1 VRANRRRHGSNLL
14 WCLRHYWWI
23 VLACVLAGAAAPLLV
38 APSAPTY
45 QADALIVARQL
56 TVNTRVLPTLAESVF
71 ADGAVAA
78 AVAED
83 PAVGGNTKGLIPDR
97 LSVVAGQDSIALVVQ
112 ARDADPV
119 TAARLADIAA
129 EAFVAELSNGGSGVG
144 DFTVQGQAV
153 PPTTPL
159 AAFSN
164 SLRAAIGALAGLLV
178 GLGLVA
184 LVGVI
189 RRPVV
194 SSEDVEGAVDVP
206 LLGTV
211 EPRRVAPG
219 GYLGPRGVRG
229 IATVTRWLATAPQ
242 GRLALISPPSAVGI
256 RQRVYVMVA
265 VALSTLRSIRLEA
278 SREIVDAVQQHAVTH
293 RIGESTVQASP
304 PTADELVLVDGASP
318 LALVDPAT
326 TNLSVVAVVP
336 QGIPRRRLVT
346 LVSDYRDGGLAGVV
360 LVKGRAG
367 FRAARSTGAA
377 APTSGTVRAAPPT
390 RDVPEPERA

>member
-1 VRANRRRHGSNLL
+1 VRANRRRHGSNVL

-78 AVAED
+78 AVAQD
-83 PAVGGNTKGLIPDR
+83 PAVGGDTRGLLPDR

-112 ARDADPV
+112 ARDTDPV

-129 EAFVAELSNGGSGVG
+129 AAFVAELSNGGSGIG
-144 DFTVQGQAV
+144 DFTVQGPAV

-159 AAFSN
+159 ATFSDP
-164 SLRAAIGALAGLLV
+164 LRAAIGALAGLLA

-184 LVGVI
+184 LVGEV

-206 LLGTV
+206 LLGIL

-229 IATVTRWLATAPQ
+229 IATVTRWLATAPH
-242 GRLALISPPSAVGI
+242 GRLALISPPSAVGM

-265 VALSTLRSIRLEA
+265 IALATLRTIRLEA
-278 SREIVDAVQQHAVTH
+278 SREIIDAVQQHAVTP
-293 RIGESTVQASP
+293 RTGESTVPASP
-304 PTADELVLVDGASP
+304 ATADELVLVDGASP

-336 QGIPRRRLVT
+336 QGIPRRRLVG
-346 LVSDYRDGGLAGVV
+346 LVSDYSDGGLAGVV

-367 FRAARSTGAA
+367 FRPTRSGGEALPASDAARA
-377 APTSGTVRAAPPT
+377 VRTT
-390 RDVPEPERA
+390 REVPEPERA